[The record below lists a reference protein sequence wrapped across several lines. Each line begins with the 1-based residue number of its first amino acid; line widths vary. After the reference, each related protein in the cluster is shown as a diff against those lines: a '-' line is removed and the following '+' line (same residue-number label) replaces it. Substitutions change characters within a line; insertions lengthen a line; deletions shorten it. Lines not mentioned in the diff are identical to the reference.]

1 MINYIRDEFKLILE
15 TNEWMDRISKTNA
28 LEKVS
33 FSSLKVGDF
42 LWLIFACYFK
52 LQLIESKIG
61 YPNFLYDKEEIN
73 KRYKDVIDFA

>member
-33 FSSLKVGDF
+33 FNSLKVG
-42 LWLIFACYFK
+42 K
-52 LQLIESKIG
+52 VKISV
-61 YPNFLYDKEEIN
+61 NE
-73 KRYKDVIDFA
+73 